1 MEEENSDVAEEVT
14 AEEDNLAI
22 DDEWEA
28 RAGEPNRGPETE
40 NGEDLEGLREFE
52 PEEGHEDEDGV
63 VEELERRESPAPE
76 NREERPE
83 SVEETG
89 ERSHWNGVVFE
100 RRQNQRVSRISAA
113 VDRRIPAKIVNEINA
128 MAREW
133 SAGIGPS
140 GNGRRYSPMIGY
152 GSIGT
157 LRSTAAPTGN
167 RLASETS
174 SSSSSA
180 MFSSLTGREHHQRN
194 QTINPTPP
202 SPILLF

>member
-83 SVEETG
+83 SMEETG

-140 GNGRRYSPMIGY
+140 GNGRRW
-152 GSIGT
+152 
-157 LRSTAAPTGN
+157 RNNRRRNRWSTREIPTYAAMEVNTKDQVFPHDWLWLH
-167 RLASETS
+167 R
-174 SSSSSA
+174 
-180 MFSSLTGREHHQRN
+180 
-194 QTINPTPP
+194 NPTIDGC
-202 SPILLF
+202 SDR